1 LFVLKNIIKLSNS
14 DWFHFVLNIGEGVY
28 ESMDERL
35 FRDAMGKFATGVT
48 VVVTELNGEIFAATV
63 NAFMSVSLNPMLILI
78 SLNKTSQTLN
88 KIKQRGLFTV
98 NVLNKDQINISNH
111 FASKKKSTK
120 EIEFDFLDGMPVIP
134 STLAQIICTVSSEYE
149 EGDHVLI
156 VGKVT
161 NLQIFEGEPLIFLE
175 GGYRTLKEKPGQ
187 A

>member
-1 LFVLKNIIKLSNS
+1 MSDN

-48 VVVTELNGEIFAATV
+48 VVVTELKGEIFAATV

-88 KIKQRGLFTV
+88 KIKQRQLFTV

-134 STLAQIICTVSSEYE
+134 NSLAQIICTVSSEYE

-161 NLQIFEGEPLIFLE
+161 NLQIFEGEPLIFSE
-175 GGYRTLKEKPGQ
+175 GGYRTLKEKPEQ